1 MPRHALLVIVVTAVL
16 ACSVVL
22 PTRSALA
29 DDDLGG
35 SGRGSAVTLGWV
47 AIGAGLVANIP
58 FLLYIR
64 VKRVSVTTLGGGHE
78 ITRGLAVQH
87 PVVVNFHMWMNLV
100 GFAAG
105 AAHGIVLLGGLDAIS
120 LSLAIIMTVMV
131 VSGIALRFSSR
142 NARVFAKVLHGQI
155 VLSAMLVLLVVL
167 HVLSMGGF
175 D

>member
-1 MPRHALLVIVVTAVL
+1 MTRLAFLVIAIAAVL
-16 ACSVVL
+16 VSSFL
-22 PTRSALA
+22 PTRNAFA
-29 DDDLGG
+29 DDDFG
-35 SGRGSAVTLGWV
+35 GRGSAVALGWV

-58 FLLYIR
+58 FLLYVR

-105 AAHGIVLLGGLDAIS
+105 AAHGIALLRGLDAIS
-120 LSLAIIMTVMV
+120 LSLAIVMTVLV

-142 NARVFAKVLHGQI
+142 NARLFAKLLHGQI
-155 VLSAMLVLLVVL
+155 VLSAILLLLVVL
-167 HVLSMGGF
+167 HVISMGGF

>member
-1 MPRHALLVIVVTAVL
+1 MVIAIVAVL
-16 ACSVVL
+16 ACSIL
-22 PTRSALA
+22 PTGCAFA
-29 DDDLGG
+29 DDDFGG
-35 SGRGSAVTLGWV
+35 GRGSAVALGWV
-47 AIGAGLVANIP
+47 AIGAGLVANISL
-58 FLLYIR
+58 LLYVG
-64 VKRVSVTTLGGGHE
+64 VKRASVMTLGGGHE

-105 AAHGIVLLGGLDAIS
+105 AAHGIVLLGGLDATS
-120 LSLAIIMTVMV
+120 LSLAIVMTVLV

-142 NARVFAKVLHGQI
+142 NARLFAKMLHGQI
-155 VLSAMLVLLVVL
+155 VLSAILVILVVL